1 MGLILS
7 IQGGM
12 AVGKTTAIQWL
23 ASMNRWLIVFLR
35 TYKRRFKR

>member
-12 AVGKTTAIQWL
+12 AVGKTTVIQWL
-23 ASMNRWLIVFLR
+23 AEHEPLVDCFLR
-35 TYKRRFKR
+35 TYKHRFKR